1 MGTEG
6 YEVSWTPVLEH
17 LVSQVLDTP
26 LAPVGVQL
34 RHLGMADKMVEMEF
48 MLPISQLNCG
58 ALNRLIA
65 EHDPLSARAGQLSFE
80 QVNGMLKGFIDLVFR
95 HEGRYYVLDYKSNH
109 LGHALEDYTQAAMAE
124 AMIDHRYDLQ
134 YQLYTLALH
143 RLLQSRIPDYDYET
157 HMGGVFYLFMRG
169 IGHMER
175 GQVDVSQNTDTS
187 GQTGVFFQRPT
198 EMFINALDQLL
209 RGEEVTP

>member
-1 MGTEG
+1 
-6 YEVSWTPVLEH
+6 VLEH
-17 LVSQVLDTP
+17 LVSQVLDTS
-26 LAPVGVQL
+26 LAPVGAQL
-34 RHLGMADKMVEMEF
+34 RYLGMADKMVEMEF

-65 EHDPLSARAGQLSFE
+65 EHDPLSAQAGQLSFE

-175 GQVDVSQNTDTS
+175 GQMDSIQNADRN

-198 EMFINALDQLL
+198 ETFINALDQLL